1 MISIDNNKIIRF
13 TDGRDDIPCPHASVY
28 ANGAFLIILSVLAR
42 EGMTCLRSI
51 LLKHTA
57 CQYGKYS
64 CEIWAARPV
73 DMRSVDVSWN
83 NACRKMFNACWRESV
98 KPLQFYCS
106 CLPASIL
113 VHQRRIL
120 VWLKWSAVITLSC
133 IHLQDVLET
142 VL

>member
-1 MISIDNNKIIRF
+1 MISIDNNKIIEF
-13 TDGRDDIPCPHASVY
+13 TDGRDDIPCPHASAY

-106 CLPASIL
+106 CLVYPPLSLYINQRDGIIPSRWNNSISL
-113 VHQRRIL
+113 T
-120 VWLKWSAVITLSC
+120 ST
-133 IHLQDVLET
+133 
-142 VL
+142 